1 MFLVFNPIVHFY
13 FPQTTY
19 EQFLSIPINILFA
32 IFYVFEIFAHFFGFG
47 GYFDEYIKIFLSYK
61 MNVFDVVTPF
71 YFLVIYMIF
80 SIASVFNKKA
90 FLILNILT
98 MGFNIFLFSI

>member
-32 IFYVFEIFAHFFGFG
+32 IFFIFAIFAHILGFG
-47 GYFDEYIKIFLSYK
+47 GYLDEYIKIFLDYEMSS
-61 MNVFDVVTPF
+61 FDVVTPF
-71 YFLVIYMIF
+71 YFIVIYMIF
-80 SIASVFNKKA
+80 SIASVFNKKV
-90 FLILNILT
+90 FFVLNILLVL
-98 MGFNIFLFSI
+98 FNLYLYI